1 MDFTLYKKKA
11 TFPLTSSLK
20 GHIINVVARAP
31 QRVKEGSPME
41 RKIRQH
47 VVEGKE
53 IFVGLEDSKRTWKVS
68 VRSEDL
74 EVHFTSMPAKY
85 GVLREYFA
93 GRFPGCRI
101 HVIYEAGFRGFW
113 LYDLL
118 TADGIGCTVTPPSR
132 VTYEHH
138 RRRKNDK
145 IDARRLATILEKGDY
160 KSCHVPDIERREDR
174 QLSRVLVGV
183 QKDITRIRNRIRK
196 FFDCY
201 VEGTDLPT
209 GAWSVADYERGRHL
223 RLSDTL
229 RRGIDV
235 WYSALD
241 HMMAHA
247 KGLLDE
253 LRRLSRKERYA
264 DAVKLLSSA
273 PGIGWLTAIRL
284 VLEWGEDWSRFG
296 SGKQIASYSGLI
308 SSEYSTG
315 ETEHKGR
322 ITGESQPFVRSWL
335 VQCGWSAIR
344 KDPVLQDKFQR
355 VWKNSGSKKKA
366 IVAVSRMLVVRLRAL
381 MISRTPYCIGI
392 AA

>member
-1 MDFTLYKKKA
+1 
-11 TFPLTSSLK
+11 
-20 GHIINVVARAP
+20 
-31 QRVKEGSPME
+31 ME

-53 IFVGLEDSKRTWKVS
+53 IFVGLEDSKKTWKLS
-68 VRSEDL
+68 VRSEGL
-74 EVHFTSMPAKY
+74 EVHFTSMPAQY
-85 GVLREYFA
+85 GVLSEYFA

-101 HVIYEAGFRGFW
+101 HVIYEAGFRGFG
-113 LYDLL
+113 LYDRL
-118 TADGIGCTVTPPSR
+118 TAAGIRCTVTPPSR

-145 IDARRLATILEKGDY
+145 IDARRLAVILEKGDY
-160 KSCHVPDIERREDR
+160 KSCHVPDLERREDR

-183 QKDITRIRNRIRK
+183 QKDITRIRNRIRR

-201 VEGTDLPT
+201 VDGADLPA
-209 GAWSVADYERGRHL
+209 GAWSEADYERGRHL
-223 RLSDTL
+223 RLNETL
-229 RRGIDV
+229 RKGLDV

-241 HMMAHA
+241 HMKAHA
-247 KGLLDE
+247 RELLAE

-264 DAVKLLSSA
+264 GAVKLLSSS

-296 SGKQIASYSGLI
+296 SSKQIASYSGLVC
-308 SSEYSTG
+308 SEYSSG

-322 ITGESQPFVRSWL
+322 ITGESHPFVRSWL

-344 KDPVLQDKFQR
+344 KDPVLLDKFQR

-381 MISRTPYCIGI
+381 MLSHTPYCIGV